1 MIEFYYDIR
10 KHNNAE
16 KQLLLTTTEKF
27 GRQRHGRSFD
37 TRRHPDGPGSFL
49 SSPLPIMLRECLGKT
64 LILSSAPFLITL
76 VLALNIALFGATLGI
91 FYNCIITITH
101 NKMVLNFLCLNFA
114 PQRM

>member
-1 MIEFYYDIR
+1 MIEFHYDIR

-27 GRQRHGRSFD
+27 GRQRHGR
-37 TRRHPDGPGSFL
+37 HPDGPGSFL
-49 SSPLPIMLRECLGKT
+49 SSSLPIMLRECLGKT